1 MSKAPARTR
10 LVGFDET
17 RIAEEIF
24 ATANCA
30 VIQARGFRILD
41 AARVMYA
48 RNAVPLRMIG
58 SWKLINEN
66 LRSRWR
72 NEPHIANESPQT
84 EKEGVEV
91 EVEAVTVLSAFAQDP
106 ER

>member
-1 MSKAPARTR
+1 

-30 VIQARGFRILD
+30 VIQARGFRMLD

-48 RNAVPLRMIG
+48 RKAVPLRMIG
-58 SWKLINEN
+58 SWK
-66 LRSRWR
+66 
-72 NEPHIANESPQT
+72 
-84 EKEGVEV
+84 
-91 EVEAVTVLSAFAQDP
+91 
-106 ER
+106 